1 MAVPLKL
8 LVIEDVETDFLLAVR
23 VLTRHGY
30 APQATRVD
38 RLDALEAALAE
49 GGWELA
55 ISDYNLPG
63 LSFDASFARVCAQP
77 GLPLILLSG
86 SVGEERAVELLK
98 SGVADF
104 VLKSNLGRLPP
115 AVDRCLRERAESRA
129 RAEAES
135 ALADYRAQLESLVA
149 TRTEELRQRER
160 DLQAILDNVPALIG
174 YWDRDLRN
182 RFANQA
188 YHDWLGIPA
197 GGMHGMHKRE
207 ALGPVRY
214 ERVHTAVETAL
225 RGEPGLIENEFPHAD
240 GSCRY
245 VQTHYLP
252 DLRDGEVHGVYV
264 LVSDVTELKRAE
276 QAAEAARL
284 DAERLARVKADFLAN
299 MSHEIRTPL
308 NAVLGFAELGLD
320 QSEGRRV
327 HETLRRIHDAGQLL
341 LGIVD
346 DILDY
351 SKIEAGK
358 LTLEDAPF
366 APGAVVD
373 RVIDVIAGRARE
385 RGLELC
391 IDEAPDLPQQS
402 RGDAL
407 RLAQVLLNLM
417 SNAVKFTE
425 RGGCVTLSVRHD
437 DDGFTFGVTDTGIGM
452 AAGQLARLFQPFEQ
466 ADGSI
471 TRRFGGTG
479 LGLAICAR
487 LTALMGGRIRVDSRC
502 GAGSRFEVCVPLPAL
517 PAPPPVLPDGAV
529 AILGL
534 TPAESTALIG
544 ALAVHGVTGLQVGA
558 DAPLPAAVGALVAAR
573 GADQGRA
580 LLGRAAGRRLV
591 LVGAPVHDSPALLR
605 GIPCVDRPLRPRQ
618 VLAALAS

>member
-487 LTALMGGRIRVDSRC
+487 LTALMGGRIRV
-502 GAGSRFEVCVPLPAL
+502 
-517 PAPPPVLPDGAV
+517 
-529 AILGL
+529 
-534 TPAESTALIG
+534 
-544 ALAVHGVTGLQVGA
+544 
-558 DAPLPAAVGALVAAR
+558 
-573 GADQGRA
+573 
-580 LLGRAAGRRLV
+580 
-591 LVGAPVHDSPALLR
+591 
-605 GIPCVDRPLRPRQ
+605 
-618 VLAALAS
+618 